1 MNSTIY
7 RNQRTDETCHR
18 IDHPSGLT
26 IFVCPKPGYRSCYAA
41 LATRY
46 GSIDTTCLNEKGM
59 AEPVPEG
66 IAHYLEHKLF
76 ESEDGDAFA
85 RYAETGASANAYTSF
100 DHTAYLFTCTDRLED
115 NLEILLDFVRHPYF
129 TEETVQKE
137 QGIIGQEIRMLED
150 NPGRRC
156 LFNLLRTLYSRH
168 PARIDIGGTVE
179 SIARITPQLLYDCYR
194 TYYDLHN
201 MALAVSG
208 DITVEQ
214 VTAVADRVLGA
225 GHDAGGP
232 QKRAAVL
239 RTPPVPSLTEPEAVE
254 ESRVE
259 QAMPVSAPLF
269 YYGYKKTIPEEE
281 AGRVQSP
288 AELAGAAVLSEL
300 LAGKASP
307 LYARLMEAGLINT
320 SFGADLFDGPGYAVF
335 LFAGESA
342 DPDRVCEEI
351 RAEINRLRRE
361 GIAPADFEAARRAV
375 YGRMVAGLNDVE
387 NCADARISDLF
398 NGREP
403 FALIDE
409 TATLGVQLVTK
420 LLDEDLRDECAAV
433 SIVRPA

>member
-1 MNSTIY
+1 M
-7 RNQRTDETCHR
+7 
-18 IDHPSGLT
+18 
-26 IFVCPKPGYRSCYAA
+26 
-41 LATRY
+41 
-46 GSIDTTCLNEKGM
+46 
-59 AEPVPEG
+59 
-66 IAHYLEHKLF
+66 
-76 ESEDGDAFA
+76 
-85 RYAETGASANAYTSF
+85 
-100 DHTAYLFTCTDRLED
+100 
-115 NLEILLDFVRHPYF
+115 
-129 TEETVQKE
+129 
-137 QGIIGQEIRMLED
+137 
-150 NPGRRC
+150 
-156 LFNLLRTLYSRH
+156 
-168 PARIDIGGTVE
+168 E

-320 SFGADLFDGPGYAVF
+320 
-335 LFAGESA
+335 
-342 DPDRVCEEI
+342 DRKSV
-351 RAEINRLRRE
+351 
-361 GIAPADFEAARRAV
+361 V
-375 YGRMVAGLNDVE
+375 
-387 NCADARISDLF
+387 
-398 NGREP
+398 
-403 FALIDE
+403 
-409 TATLGVQLVTK
+409 
-420 LLDEDLRDECAAV
+420 
-433 SIVRPA
+433 